1 MKTNKQFVYERNHIS
16 TMKRL
21 RIKESRDLI
30 NGIRMNRNER
40 VDDFEKNIFSKIFSK
55 TKSYNLSKYPDHSN
69 LYSKLKIF
77 LKVDEKNFILTSG
90 IDGSL
95 KSIFEIFLKKGDSIG
110 CLLPSYAMYEVFSK
124 IYNIKLLKISYDKDN
139 YRLNKKELFSSIS
152 KVKILFIP
160 NPNQPIEDNLSL
172 SELEKICKICEKNKT
187 LLVIDEA
194 YHMFGSNTA
203 ASLIK
208 KFKNLLVLRTFSKA
222 FGVPSIRL
230 GYAIGPENLISIL
243 NTYRLSYE
251 TNFLSEEVIQYF
263 LKNLGAVKKYI
274 NNVKNGR
281 DYFKSELNKLGISS
295 FGKNSNFVLIKLNN
309 KNMANKLYE
318 FLLKKK
324 IYVKGKYPGFLSD
337 CLLLTCA
344 KKNTMMKIIS
354 QIKIFLKK

>member
-1 MKTNKQFVYERNHIS
+1 MINSFLHFV
-16 TMKRL
+16 L
-21 RIKESRDLI
+21 
-30 NGIRMNRNER
+30 
-40 VDDFEKNIFSKIFSK
+40 
-55 TKSYNLSKYPDHSN
+55 
-69 LYSKLKIF
+69 
-77 LKVDEKNFILTSG
+77 
-90 IDGSL
+90 
-95 KSIFEIFLKKGDSIG
+95 
-110 CLLPSYAMYEVFSK
+110 
-124 IYNIKLLKISYDKDN
+124 
-139 YRLNKKELFSSIS
+139 
-152 KVKILFIP
+152 
-160 NPNQPIEDNLSL
+160 
-172 SELEKICKICEKNKT
+172 KICEKNKT

-263 LKNLGAVKKYI
+263 LKNLGTVKKYI